1 MSQHVIE
8 LIIERSPEDLDADR
22 QVAAFL
28 AYAAK
33 RDPAFAQYDR
43 KQGLSLRH
51 ATLAYGDLESA
62 KFYEALH
69 AWGFG
74 PLNQYGDLTVF
85 RAAKRL
91 SSEELCSKLY
101 AGELR
106 AADVM
111 KPPFVDRRDRVAER
125 LRSKCIHEERELR
138 EALVDKLLRGEV
150 HATGFATNHPLDSPA
165 AVIPPDR
172 WRILIPDFDESSAL
186 CFSGIEIEGILVF
199 PGPAPPPDNYHEFLR
214 YSRYHQ
220 GRAETTAIRSAR
232 ASYAEVKSAVEKLG
246 NLPIRRWR
254 EVNEVLHGKSVVR
267 KQVEAAKLELFGPT
281 RVGRRPK
288 TSRAMSDGAF

>member
-1 MSQHVIE
+1 VQEAPQTAGLRQMSQHDVTE
-8 LIIERSPEDLDADR
+8 LIIERSPEDLEADR

-43 KQGLSLRH
+43 RQGLSLRH

-62 KFYEALH
+62 KLYEALH

-74 PLNQYGDLTVF
+74 PLDQYGDLTLF

-91 SSEELCSKLY
+91 SSEELCSKLS

-111 KPPFVDRRDRVAER
+111 KPRFVDRRDRVSEML
-125 LRSKCIHEERELR
+125 LRSKCIDKERELR

-150 HATGFATNHPLDSPA
+150 HATGFATNQALDRPA
-165 AVIPPDR
+165 TAIPPDR
-172 WRILIPDFDESSAL
+172 WRILVPDFDESSAL
-186 CFSGIEIEGILVF
+186 CFSGIKIEGILVF
-199 PGPAPPPDNYHEFLR
+199 PGPAP
-214 YSRYHQ
+214 
-220 GRAETTAIRSAR
+220 R
-232 ASYAEVKSAVEKLG
+232 ASYAEVKSAIEKLG
-246 NLPIRRWR
+246 DAPEKQLLERVR
-254 EVNEVLHGKSVVR
+254 EALHDKKISRDQVR
-267 KQVEAAKLELFGPT
+267 QARSEAFGTRIGRPPKLL
-281 RVGRRPK
+281 K
-288 TSRAMSDGAF
+288 

>member
-1 MSQHVIE
+1 M
-8 LIIERSPEDLDADR
+8 
-22 QVAAFL
+22 
-28 AYAAK
+28 
-33 RDPAFAQYDR
+33 
-43 KQGLSLRH
+43 
-51 ATLAYGDLESA
+51 LAYGDLESA

-74 PLNQYGDLTVF
+74 RLDQYGDLTLF
-85 RAAKRL
+85 RASKRM
-91 SSEELCSKLY
+91 SSEELCSKVY

-111 KPPFVDRRDRVAER
+111 KPPFVDRRDRVSEM

-150 HATGFATNHPLDSPA
+150 HATGFGTNHALDSPA
-165 AVIPPDR
+165 AAIPPDR

-199 PGPAPPPDNYHEFLR
+199 PGPAPPPDHYHEFLR
-214 YSRYHQ
+214 YSRHHQ
-220 GRAETTAIRSAR
+220 DRAETTPIRPAR
-232 ASYAEVKSAVEKLG
+232 ASYAEVKSAVEKL
-246 NLPIRRWR
+246 NLPIRHWR
-254 EVNEVLHGKSVVR
+254 EVGEVLQGKSVVR

-281 RVGRRPK
+281 PVSRRPK
-288 TSRAMSDGAF
+288 TSRATFDGAF